1 MMLRHVLA
9 AGFIG
14 ALPLVSAFCAVAWA
28 SEDTY
33 GNFDSILQDQVNDL
47 QMGFDCLI
55 EPHAVVEVST
65 REEGVVETL
74 NVRRGDIVKKGQVLV
89 KLDSGVE
96 QLTMELAQARAKMR
110 TEIETKQD
118 SLEYLKRQQE
128 RVNDLFAKKAVSF
141 NDKDKADTDVIL
153 AESELRNALE
163 NYELSQLEKK
173 RAENYLARRTIYSTV
188 DAVVVKTHLDPG
200 ESVKDRTILTL
211 AQVDP
216 LNVEIILPLSQYG
229 KINVGDK
236 ATITPLVP
244 GGEKAEATVVI
255 VDRVIDAA
263 SGTFGVRLEL
273 PNTDYNV
280 PGGIRCEVDFQ
291 DQS

>member
-1 MMLRHVLA
+1 MLKQTLISVLIGGTVFA
-9 AGFIG
+9 SGFSTVIH
-14 ALPLVSAFCAVAWA
+14 ANDNQEW
-28 SEDTY
+28 
-33 GNFDSILQDQVNDL
+33 NFDSILQDGISDRES
-47 QMGFDCLI
+47 GFDCLI

-74 NVRRGDIVKKGQVLV
+74 DVRRGDIVRKGQVLV
-89 KLDSGVE
+89 KLESGVE
-96 QLTMELAQARAKMR
+96 QLTMELAQARAKMT
-110 TEIETKQD
+110 TEIETRKD

-128 RVNDLFAKKAVSF
+128 RVNDLFGKKAVSF
-141 NDKDKADTDVIL
+141 NEKDKADTDVIL

-163 NYELSQLEKK
+163 NHELSQLEQK
-173 RAENYLARRTIYSTV
+173 RAENYLARRTIYSTL
-188 DAVVVKTHLDPG
+188 DAVVVRTHLNPG

-216 LNVEIILPLSQYG
+216 LNVEVILPLSQYG
-229 KINVGDK
+229 KIKTGDK

-244 GGEKAEATVVI
+244 GGEKAKATVVI

-273 PNTDYNV
+273 PNSDYKV

>member
-1 MMLRHVLA
+1 MLKHTLKT
-9 AGFIG
+9 G
-14 ALPLVSAFCAVAWA
+14 LVGYLLLITGVCAVVQAN
-28 SEDTY
+28 EYDY
-33 GNFDSILQDQVNDL
+33 GNFDSILQNDAMDQ

-55 EPHAVVEVST
+55 EPHAVIEVST
-65 REEGVVETL
+65 REEGVVESL
-74 NVRRGDIVKKGQVLV
+74 DVKRGDIVKKGQVLV

-96 QLTMELAQARAKMR
+96 QLTMELAQARAKMT
-110 TEIETKQD
+110 TEIETRKD

-128 RVNDLFAKKAVSF
+128 RVNDLFGKKAVSF
-141 NDKDKADTDVIL
+141 NEKDKADTDVIL
-153 AESELRNALE
+153 GESELRSALE
-163 NYELSQLEKK
+163 NHQLSQLEQK
-173 RAENYLARRTIYSTV
+173 RAENYFARRTIYSTV
-188 DAVVVKTHLDPG
+188 DAVVVKTHLNPG

-216 LNVEIILPLSQYG
+216 LNVEVILPLSQYG
-229 KINVGDK
+229 KIKTGDK

-273 PNTDYNV
+273 PNSDYNV

-291 DQS
+291 DRS